1 MDPDKA
7 RAIVDWPQS
16 TTQMEVQQLLGLWN
30 VYQSFIPG
38 YAGIVAS
45 VTNVLKGN
53 NEIINWG
60 DSQKVAFLKMTVLFT
75 SSKTPI
81 LWHDDLNRPAP
92 VKAAGSDIAMDA
104 VLSHKFQDAQLCTVS
119 SILTKRTPAECNYN
133 IFYK

>member
-81 LWHDDLNRPAP
+81 L
-92 VKAAGSDIAMDA
+92 
-104 VLSHKFQDAQLCTVS
+104 
-119 SILTKRTPAECNYN
+119 
-133 IFYK
+133 